1 MRRGSVI
8 GPLILIGIGALF
20 LMYILWPQIPI
31 GDLLS
36 RYWPFLLIVWGGL
49 RLIEVLFWAAMS
61 KPLPRNGVS
70 PSEWILVFFIC
81 IIGGTAYAV
90 HHSAGWFPAGRTWR
104 GMIVD
109 MGESFDYTLAEA
121 SKPCVKN
128 CRIVIESF
136 RGTAK
141 ITGGDASDVK
151 VSGRKTIR
159 SFQQT
164 DADQADKETQ
174 LELISQGDRI
184 IVRTN
189 QDRVR
194 DSLRISDDIEITVPA
209 GASIEAHGRNGDFD
223 IQAVNGTVDI
233 DSDNAGIHLENIGGN
248 VRVETRKSDVIR
260 AMDVKGSVDL
270 KGRGQD
276 IELQN
281 IIGQVNVN
289 GTYVGQIQLRNL
301 AAPLRYE
308 DPQITMNLEKLPG
321 QIHMG
326 LGEFT
331 GNNVIGPIR
340 ISGRSRDVQ
349 LTEFTQSLDLNLDRG
364 DIELR
369 PGKTLPKMEVHIAR
383 SGDIDLAL
391 PSEAKFDLK
400 ATTER
405 GEAHNDFGTPLT
417 VDETHRGATIVG
429 VVGGGPQLR
438 LETSRG
444 TVTVRKASADELS
457 NPAAPAPPKPP
468 KAPLKVEQDQ

>member
-1 MRRGSVI
+1 MKRGSVI

-20 LMYILWPQIPI
+20 LVYNLWPQIPV
-31 GDLLS
+31 GEMLS
-36 RYWPFLLIVWGGL
+36 RYWPLLLIVWGGL

-70 PSEWILVFFIC
+70 GGEWVLVFFIC
-81 IIGGTAYAV
+81 IIGGTAYAA
-90 HHSAGWFPAGRTWR
+90 HHYNGWFPTRGALR
-104 GMIVD
+104 GMVEG

-121 SKPCVKN
+121 SKPCAKN

-136 RGTAK
+136 RGNAK
-141 ITGGDASDVK
+141 ITGGADVQVK
-151 VSGRKTIR
+151 VSGRKTVR
-159 SFQQT
+159 SFQQS
-164 DADQADKETQ
+164 DADQADKETP
-174 LELISQGDRI
+174 LELVEQGDQM

-189 QDRVR
+189 QDRAN
-194 DSLRISDDIEITVPA
+194 DKLRVSDDLEITVPA

-223 IQAVNGTVDI
+223 IQTVNGTVEI
-233 DSDNAGIHLENIGGN
+233 ESDNAGVHLENIGGN
-248 VRVETRKSDVIR
+248 VRVDTRKSDVIR

-281 IIGQVNVN
+281 ISGQVNVN

-301 AAPLRYE
+301 ASPLRYE
-308 DPQITMNLEKLPG
+308 DPQITLNLEKLPG

-331 GNNVIGPIR
+331 GNNVVGPMR
-340 ISGRSRDVQ
+340 ISGRARDVQ
-349 LTEFTQSLDLNLDRG
+349 ITEFTQSLDLNLDRG
-364 DIELR
+364 DVELR
-369 PGKTLPKMEVHIAR
+369 PGKALPKMEVHIAR

-391 PSEAKFDLK
+391 APDAKFDLK

-405 GEAHNDFGTPLT
+405 GEAHNDFGSTLT
-417 VDETHRGATIVG
+417 VDESHRGATIVG
-429 VVGGGPQLR
+429 VVGGGPQVR

-444 TVTVRKASADELS
+444 TLTVRKASPDELS
-457 NPAAPAPPKPP
+457 NPESPAPPKPP
-468 KAPLKVEQDQ
+468 KAPLKVEEQ

>member
-20 LMYILWPQIPI
+20 LVYNLWPQIPLGELI
-31 GDLLS
+31 S

-70 PSEWILVFFIC
+70 PGEWVLVFFIC
-81 IIGGTAYAV
+81 IIGGTAYAA
-90 HHSAGWFPAGRTWR
+90 HNYSGWFPAGRTWR

-109 MGESFDYTLAEA
+109 MGENFDYTLAEA
-121 SKPCVKN
+121 SKPCTKN
-128 CRIVIESF
+128 CRIVLESF
-136 RGTAK
+136 RGNAK
-141 ITGGDASDVK
+141 ITGGDSTDVK
-151 VSGRKTIR
+151 VTGRKTVR
-159 SFQQT
+159 SFQQS
-164 DADQADKETQ
+164 DADQADKQTP
-174 LELISQGDRI
+174 LELVAQGDQV
-184 IVRTN
+184 IVRAN

-194 DSLRISDDIEITVPA
+194 DSLRVSDDLEISVPA

-223 IQAVNGTVDI
+223 IQAVNGTVEI
-233 DSDNAGIHLENIGGN
+233 DSDNAGVHLENIGGN
-248 VRVETRKSDVIR
+248 VRIDTRKSDVIR
-260 AMDVKGSVDL
+260 AMDMKGTVDL

-276 IELQN
+276 VELQN
-281 IIGQVNVN
+281 VNGRVNVN

-301 AAPLRYE
+301 ASPLRYE
-308 DPQITMNLEKLPG
+308 DPQITLNLEKLPG
-321 QIHMG
+321 QIHMS

-331 GNNVIGPIR
+331 GNNLIGPIR

-364 DIELR
+364 DVELR
-369 PGKTLPKMEVHIAR
+369 AGKTLPKMEVHIAR

-391 PSEAKFDLK
+391 PSDAKFDLK

-405 GEAHNDFGTPLT
+405 GETHNDFGSPLT
-417 VDETHRGATIVG
+417 VEESHRGATIVG
-429 VVGGGPQLR
+429 VMGGGPQLR

-444 TVTVRKASADELS
+444 TVTVRKASAEELS
-457 NPAAPAPPKPP
+457 NPAAPVPP
-468 KAPLKVEQDQ
+468 KAPKPPLKVEEDQ